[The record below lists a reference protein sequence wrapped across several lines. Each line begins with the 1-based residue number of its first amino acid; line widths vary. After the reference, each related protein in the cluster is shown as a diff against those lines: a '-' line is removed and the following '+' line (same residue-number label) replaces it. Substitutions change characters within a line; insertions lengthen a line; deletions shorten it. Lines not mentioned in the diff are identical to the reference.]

1 MRKEIHIHKQKLIY
15 FFKLLFKHPSFV
27 STHNLKEIDDHNN
40 GLKIV
45 NALSVTYEPDRMV

>member
-1 MRKEIHIHKQKLIY
+1 M
-15 FFKLLFKHPSFV
+15 

-45 NALSVTYEPDRMV
+45 NALLVTYEPDRMVEKASDASAADKQCQTRQKLS